1 MHKSLLTSPNGAMIV
16 LREVSHIK
24 LMSGKNIVFEGE
36 FHLRWIREVSL
47 IIFTAV
53 LALLVGGINHV
64 HQNLSSSISTT
75 AYAAT
80 TDNQAEGTWGTCNWY
95 LTQDGVLHIGSG
107 KLAEPTTSN
116 LNNGNGSQIGTV
128 IADALSITGTDAQV
142 SAAALVKQVVLDGSV
157 QAPVNSSNLFA
168 QLSNV
173 TSFVNLQDLDTSQ
186 TTNMSYMF
194 IQDASADG
202 DVLNSL
208 DVSHFNTSKVTNMI
222 SMFGKSNLVHIDL
235 SNFET
240 AKVTNMMSMFNG
252 DKYLESIDLSS
263 FDCSGLTDAMAN
275 FYMFYQNINL
285 QKITL
290 GPKMH
295 FEEDPFL
302 GESNTGSSAYPQPS
316 STNTGK
322 WQAIGDG
329 SDHNPLGAKFDK
341 GADIVSLYNS
351 DSRPTK
357 VETYIW
363 EPTTRE
369 TRVTAKYVDESGQQI
384 ADDLTTD
391 YGVIGS
397 TNPGYTTNQ
406 LAVDGY
412 TFDKVTG
419 TVSGAYPNKDATVTY
434 TYKKN
439 QSSSTTTGTT
449 TGHSVAQAQP
459 VTVHYVDEDGQAV
472 APAKTLTGDYGAT
485 YHASQPVITGYTLLK
500 DSGNT
505 TGTFTSTAQTVTY
518 TYRRQKTTKLDT
530 ATTYPVVSSIKK
542 IGLYRTPNFKP
553 ARRIHWYTK
562 QPRTQW
568 PMFVVTSVATSKQG
582 HLRYHVRDV
591 NHDSA
596 TFGKTGY
603 ITARSSYVVPT
614 YYTKRATRVTVLA
627 KHGIRGYQR
636 TSLKGKSV
644 HYRRNQHLRIKRIV
658 TYHRTT
664 RFQLTNGKYISG
676 NKKLVKILK

>member
-1 MHKSLLTSPNGAMIV
+1 MII
-16 LREVSHIK
+16 LNEISHVELIV
-24 LMSGKNIVFEGE
+24 GKNIIFEGE
-36 FHLRWIREVSL
+36 LNLRWIREVSL
-47 IIFTAV
+47 IIFTAGLV
-53 LALLVGGINHV
+53 LFIGGINHV
-64 HQNLSSSISTT
+64 HQNLFSSTPTT
-75 AYAAT
+75 VYAAT

-95 LTQDGVLHIGSG
+95 LTQDGVLHIGPG

-116 LNNGNGSQIGTV
+116 LGNEYGSQIGTV
-128 IADALSITGTDAQV
+128 IADTLSITGTNAQM
-142 SAAALVKQVVLDGSV
+142 SAASLVKQVVLDGPV

-186 TTNMSYMF
+186 ATNMSYMF
-194 IQDASADG
+194 TNNASTDG
-202 DVLNSL
+202 DVLTSL
-208 DVSHFNTSKVTNMI
+208 DVSNFNTSKVTDMTR
-222 SMFGKSNLVHIDL
+222 MFGDSNLLHIDL
-235 SNFET
+235 SNFKT
-240 AKVTNMMSMFNG
+240 ANVTDMMSMFNG
-252 DKYLESIDLSS
+252 DKYLETINLSS
-263 FDCSGLTDAMAN
+263 FDCSGLADSNST

-295 FEEDPFL
+295 FDEDTFL
-302 GESNTGSSAYPQPS
+302 GESNTGASAYPQPS

-357 VETYIW
+357 VETYVW
-363 EPTTRE
+363 EPVSRE
-369 TRVTAKYVDESGQQI
+369 TRVTAKYVDESGHQI
-384 ADDLTTD
+384 ADDIKTD

-397 TNPGYTTNQ
+397 TDPGYATKQ

-434 TYKKN
+434 TYKKK
-439 QSSSTTTGTT
+439 QSGSTTTGTT
-449 TGHSVAQAQP
+449 TGHSLTQAQP
-459 VTVHYVDEDGQAV
+459 VTVHYVDEDGQTV

-518 TYRRQKTTKLDT
+518 TYRRQKTAKLDT

-614 YYTKRATRVTVLA
+614 YYTKRAARVTVLA

-644 HYRRNQHLRIKRIV
+644 HYQRNQHLRIKRIV